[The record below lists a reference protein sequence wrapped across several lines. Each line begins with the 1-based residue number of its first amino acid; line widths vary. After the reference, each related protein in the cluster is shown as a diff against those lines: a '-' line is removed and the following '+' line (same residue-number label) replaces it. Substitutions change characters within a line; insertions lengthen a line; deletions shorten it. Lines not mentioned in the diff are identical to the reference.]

1 MILTAQQILAADD
14 LEIEQVAV
22 PEWGG
27 EVLVKA
33 LTGTERDRFEQDS
46 VKGKGSDAR
55 INLVNIR
62 ARLVALSVVGEDGR
76 RIFTSGDVEALG
88 RKSASA
94 LQRVF
99 DVAQRL
105 SGFTKDDIEE
115 LTENFDEGQNGS
127 STSD

>member
-55 INLVNIR
+55 INLVNMR